1 MLTTAMSAIQREDDM
16 TYAIRLKQSG
26 GPQVLELEQ
35 VEQSAPG
42 PGQAWIEQH
51 AIGVNYL
58 DVTQRNGAVPIPLPN
73 GLGLEAAGIVAAVGP
88 DVENVVVG
96 DRVAYALGPLGSYAT
111 GRLYPANRLV
121 KLPDAISFED
131 AAAVVFKGITAQ
143 YLIKSTFAVGPG
155 RVVLLY
161 GAAGALGHLLAPW
174 AKHLGASVVGV
185 VSKEASVARAK
196 AAGCDHVLV
205 WSDNLPADVARVTN
219 GHKADVIY
227 DGIGRK
233 TFAASLDSLHQRG
246 TLVSIGASSGSPPP
260 VEVGTLNAK
269 GSLFLTRPGLAAH
282 ATDVEEYRKRVLDV
296 FDAVERGV
304 IRPAIWKIYALSDV
318 AQAHEALESGKSAGA
333 IVLKP

>member
-1 MLTTAMSAIQREDDM
+1 LSAGFPHQQSNNLEDDR

-35 VEQSAPG
+35 IEQSAPG

-73 GLGLEAAGIVAAVGP
+73 GLGLEAAGIVAAIGP

-121 KLPDAISFED
+121 KFPDAIRFED

-155 RVVLLY
+155 KVVLLY
-161 GAAGALGHLLAPW
+161 GAAGALGQLLAPW

-196 AAGCDHVLV
+196 AAGCDHLLV

-246 TLVSIGASSGSPPP
+246 TLVSYRGILGIPSVGGSRHAQCERFAVPDASGPSRARDRCRGISKARPRCVRRGRTRRDPSGHLEDLRP
-260 VEVGTLNAK
+260 V
-269 GSLFLTRPGLAAH
+269 
-282 ATDVEEYRKRVLDV
+282 
-296 FDAVERGV
+296 
-304 IRPAIWKIYALSDV
+304 
-318 AQAHEALESGKSAGA
+318 
-333 IVLKP
+333 